1 MAATVVVRGEGRA
14 NARPD
19 RAVLV
24 FDLSHTAPTPQ
35 EALQAVSART
45 AVLALALRDRGVAD
59 ADWTTTGVTVQPA
72 YEWRREEQV
81 FLGHRAANR
90 LQVTTRDA
98 AMVGTLFT
106 DAVDVASARVGGPQ
120 WIVEQ
125 TNPAHVEACRLAAL
139 DARQRAEAYAAGLG
153 LALGPVVLVDETS
166 PDVPR
171 PMPRA
176 MMMAAT
182 AMADDSAPIEVNAGE
197 LEVTADVRVTFS
209 LVEPG

>member
-1 MAATVVVRGEGRA
+1 MAATVVVRGVGRA
-14 NARPD
+14 SARPD

-24 FDLSHTAPTPQ
+24 FDLSHTAATPQ
-35 EALQAVSART
+35 QALQEVSART
-45 AVLALALRDRGVAD
+45 AALVQVLRDRGVGE
-59 ADWTTTGVTVQPA
+59 ADWTTAGVTVQPA

-81 FLGHRAANR
+81 FLGQRAANR
-90 LQVTTRDA
+90 LQVTIRDA
-98 AMVGTLFT
+98 ALVGPLLS
-106 DAVDVASARVGGPQ
+106 DAVDLASARVGGPQ
-120 WIVEQ
+120 WVVDQ
-125 TNPAHVEACRLAAL
+125 ANPAHLEACRLAAL

-153 LALGPVVLVDETS
+153 LALGPVMLVDETS

-176 MMMAAT
+176 MMMAAP

-197 LEVTADVRVTFS
+197 LEVAADVRVTFS